1 MTCYNPFSL
10 KDKTILITGASSGI
24 GRATA
29 IECSKLDAKVIL
41 VGRNEDRLKETLSLM
56 ENQDLHTYYKVDI
69 THDDEVDELVSS
81 LPGLNGLVN
90 NAGIVKTIL
99 TKFIKRQNFEE
110 IVENNTVS
118 PILLTSKLLKKKKI
132 LKNGSIVFTSSIGGP
147 SIGLIG
153 NGIYS
158 ASKAAIE
165 GFVKCACLELAT
177 NNIRVNTVKP
187 GMTNTKLITDTSVS
201 KDDLEQDKQNY
212 PLQRYGEPRE
222 IALGIVYLLS
232 DAASWT
238 TGTSLTID
246 GGYTAK

>member
-29 IECSKLDAKVIL
+29 IECSKLDAKLIL
-41 VGRNEDRLKETLSLM
+41 VGRNEERLKETLSLM

-110 IVENNTVS
+110 IVENNTVA

-132 LKNGSIVFTSSIGGP
+132 LKNGSVVFTSSIGGP
-147 SIGLIG
+147 SIGSIG

-165 GFVKCACLELAT
+165 GFVKCACLELAPR
-177 NNIRVNTVKP
+177 NIRVNTVKP
-187 GMTNTKLITDTSVS
+187 GMTNTNLIQDFSVS
-201 KDDLEQDKQNY
+201 SEELEVDKKRY

>member
-56 ENQDLHTYYKVDI
+56 ENQELHTYYKVDI

-81 LPGLNGLVN
+81 LPSLNGIVN

-99 TKFIKRQNFEE
+99 TKFIKRLNFEE
-110 IVENNTVS
+110 IVENNTVA
-118 PILLTSKLLKKKKI
+118 PILFTSKLLKKKKI
-132 LKNGSIVFTSSIGGP
+132 LKNSSIVFTSSIGGS
-147 SIGLIG
+147 SIGVIG

-158 ASKAAIE
+158 ASKVAIE

-177 NNIRVNTVKP
+177 KNIRVNTVKP
-187 GMTNTKLITDTSVS
+187 GMTNTKLI
-201 KDDLEQDKQNY
+201 DDMSMSTEEFELDKKNY

>member
-10 KDKTILITGASSGI
+10 KDKTILITGGSSGI

-56 ENQDLHTYYKVDI
+56 KNQGLHTYYKVDI

-81 LPGLNGLVN
+81 LPSLNGLVN
-90 NAGIVKTIL
+90 NAGIAKTIL
-99 TKFIKRQNFEE
+99 TKFVKRPNFEE
-110 IVENNTVS
+110 IMENNTVA

-147 SIGLIG
+147 SIGSIG

-165 GFVKCACLELAT
+165 GFVKCSCLELAT

-187 GMTNTKLITDTSVS
+187 GMANTKLLTDASVS
-201 KDDLEQDKQNY
+201 TEDFEQDKQNY

>member
-41 VGRNEDRLKETLSLM
+41 LGRNEDRLKETLSLM
-56 ENQDLHTYYKVDI
+56 ENQELHTYYKVDL

-81 LPGLNGLVN
+81 LPCLNGLVN
-90 NAGIVKTIL
+90 NAGIVKAIL
-99 TKFIKRQNFEE
+99 SQFVKRSGCEE
-110 IVENNTVS
+110 VIENNFIA

-132 LKNGSIVFTSSIGGP
+132 LKGCSIVFTSSI
-147 SIGLIG
+147 SCSDIGIIG
-153 NGIYS
+153 NGIYG
-158 ASKAAIE
+158 ASKGAIE
-165 GFVKCACLELAT
+165 GFVKSACLELAT
-177 NNIRVNTVKP
+177 KNIRVNTVKP
-187 GMTNTKLITDTSVS
+187 GMTNTNLIADMSVS
-201 KDDLEQDKQNY
+201 TEDLELDKKRY
-212 PLQRYGEPRE
+212 PLKRYGEPRE

-232 DAASWT
+232 DASSWT

>member
-56 ENQDLHTYYKVDI
+56 ENQELHTYYKVDI
-69 THDDEVDELVSS
+69 THDEEVDELVSI

-90 NAGIVKTIL
+90 NAGITKTIL
-99 TKFIKRQNFEE
+99 TQFIKRTNFEE
-110 IVENNTVS
+110 IVENNTVA

-132 LKNGSIVFTSSIGGP
+132 LKNSSIVFTSSIGGT
-147 SIGLIG
+147 SIGAIG

-177 NNIRVNTVKP
+177 KNIRVNTVKP
-187 GMTNTKLITDTSVS
+187 GMTNTKLI
-201 KDDLEQDKQNY
+201 DDMSMSTEEFELDKKNY

-232 DAASWT
+232 DASSWT
-238 TGTSLTID
+238 TGISLTID

>member
-1 MTCYNPFSL
+1 
-10 KDKTILITGASSGI
+10 
-24 GRATA
+24 
-29 IECSKLDAKVIL
+29 
-41 VGRNEDRLKETLSLM
+41 M
-56 ENQDLHTYYKVDI
+56 ENQELHTYYKVDI

-132 LKNGSIVFTSSIGGP
+132 LKNGSVVFTSSIDGP
-147 SIGLIG
+147 SIGSIG

-158 ASKAAIE
+158 ASQAAIE
-165 GFVKCACLELAT
+165 GFVKCAC
-177 NNIRVNTVKP
+177 
-187 GMTNTKLITDTSVS
+187 
-201 KDDLEQDKQNY
+201 LEQDKQNY

>member
-81 LPGLNGLVN
+81 LPSLNGLVN
-90 NAGIVKTIL
+90 NAGMLKNYLVQFVKRDSIEELIGTNTIG
-99 TKFIKRQNFEE
+99 
-110 IVENNTVS
+110 
-118 PILLTSKLLKKKKI
+118 PILLTSKLLKKKKL
-132 LKNGSIVFTSSIGGP
+132 LKHSSIVFTSSIGGP
-147 SIGLIG
+147 NIG
-153 NGIYS
+153 NIANGVYS
-158 ASKAAIE
+158 ATKSAIE
-165 GFVKCACLELAT
+165 GFVKCACLELAPR
-177 NNIRVNTVKP
+177 NIRVNTVKP
-187 GMTNTKLITDTSVS
+187 GMTNTNLIQDFSVS
-201 KDDLEQDKQNY
+201 SEELEVDKKRY

>member
-56 ENQDLHTYYKVDI
+56 ENQELHTYYKVDI
-69 THDDEVDELVSS
+69 THDEKVDELVSI

-90 NAGIVKTIL
+90 NAGITKTIL
-99 TKFIKRQNFEE
+99 TQFIKRTNFEE
-110 IVENNTVS
+110 IVENNTVA

-132 LKNGSIVFTSSIGGP
+132 LKNSSIVFTSSIGGT
-147 SIGLIG
+147 SIGAIG

-165 GFVKCACLELAT
+165 GYVKCACLELST
-177 NNIRVNTVKP
+177 KNIRVNTVKP
-187 GMTNTKLITDTSVS
+187 GMTNTKLI
-201 KDDLEQDKQNY
+201 DDMSMSTEEFELDKKIY

-232 DAASWT
+232 DASSWT

>member
-56 ENQDLHTYYKVDI
+56 ENQELHTYYKVDI

-81 LPGLNGLVN
+81 LPSLNGIVN

-99 TKFIKRQNFEE
+99 TKFIKRPNFEE
-110 IVENNTVS
+110 IVENNTVA

-132 LKNGSIVFTSSIGGP
+132 LKNGSVVFTSSIGGP
-147 SIGLIG
+147 SIGTIG

-177 NNIRVNTVKP
+177 KNIRVNTVKP
-187 GMTNTKLITDTSVS
+187 GMTNTKLIDDTSMS
-201 KDDLEQDKQNY
+201 TEEFELDKKNY

-232 DAASWT
+232 DASSWT

>member
-90 NAGIVKTIL
+90 NAGMLKNYLVQFVKRDSIEELIGTNTIG
-99 TKFIKRQNFEE
+99 
-110 IVENNTVS
+110 
-118 PILLTSKLLKKKKI
+118 PILLTSKLLKK
-132 LKNGSIVFTSSIGGP
+132 
-147 SIGLIG
+147 
-153 NGIYS
+153 
-158 ASKAAIE
+158 
-165 GFVKCACLELAT
+165 
-177 NNIRVNTVKP
+177 R
-187 GMTNTKLITDTSVS
+187 
-201 KDDLEQDKQNY
+201 NY
-212 PLQRYGEPRE
+212 
-222 IALGIVYLLS
+222 
-232 DAASWT
+232 
-238 TGTSLTID
+238 
-246 GGYTAK
+246 

>member
-10 KDKTILITGASSGI
+10 KDKTILITGGSSGI

-56 ENQDLHTYYKVDI
+56 KNQGLHTYYKVDI
-69 THDDEVDELVSS
+69 THDEVDELVSS
-81 LPGLNGLVN
+81 LPSLNGLVN

-99 TKFIKRQNFEE
+99 TKFVKRPNFEE
-110 IVENNTVS
+110 IMENNTVA

-147 SIGLIG
+147 SIGSIG

-165 GFVKCACLELAT
+165 GFVKCSCLELAT

-187 GMTNTKLITDTSVS
+187 GMANTKLLTDTSVS
-201 KDDLEQDKQNY
+201 TEDLEQDKQKNY

>member
-118 PILLTSKLLKKKKI
+118 PILLTSKQLKKKI
-132 LKNGSIVFTSSIGGP
+132 
-147 SIGLIG
+147 
-153 NGIYS
+153 
-158 ASKAAIE
+158 
-165 GFVKCACLELAT
+165 
-177 NNIRVNTVKP
+177 
-187 GMTNTKLITDTSVS
+187 
-201 KDDLEQDKQNY
+201 
-212 PLQRYGEPRE
+212 
-222 IALGIVYLLS
+222 
-232 DAASWT
+232 
-238 TGTSLTID
+238 
-246 GGYTAK
+246 

>member
-10 KDKTILITGASSGI
+10 KDKTILITGGSSGI

-56 ENQDLHTYYKVDI
+56 KNQGLHTYYKVDI

-81 LPGLNGLVN
+81 LPSLNGLVN
-90 NAGIVKTIL
+90 NAGIAKTIL
-99 TKFIKRQNFEE
+99 TKFVKRPNFEE
-110 IVENNTVS
+110 IMENNTVA

-147 SIGLIG
+147 SIGSIG

-165 GFVKCACLELAT
+165 GFVKCSCLELAT

-187 GMTNTKLITDTSVS
+187 GMANTKLLTDTSVS
-201 KDDLEQDKQNY
+201 TEDFEQDKQNY